1 MEKIVLALFAGLALA
16 ATAVALPKDV
26 CSDCTDS
33 VGKLNG

>member
-1 MEKIVLALFAGLALA
+1 MEKIVLALFVGLALGA
-16 ATAVALPKDV
+16 SAVALPKDA